1 MEQIIHAGK
10 PINACEVPIS
20 YGLKLDTLSCE
31 RDSRL
36 LFEHLSLDLSS
47 GSMLQVMGPNGS
59 GKTSLL
65 RILAGLMPP
74 SEGAVR
80 LESNSG
86 SSVMPLNQMLLW
98 MGYATGIKML
108 LTAEENLSWLC
119 SLHQQPQSQS
129 QIWQALAAVGLRGF
143 EDVPCYSLSA
153 GQQRRVALARLYLNP
168 PPLWILDE
176 PFTALD
182 PQGVTQLEQHLV
194 RHCEVG
200 GLVILTTHH
209 TLTLTPA
216 RFTTLA
222 LGS

>member
-86 SSVMPLNQMLLW
+86 SNVMPLN
-98 MGYATGIKML
+98 
-108 LTAEENLSWLC
+108 
-119 SLHQQPQSQS
+119 
-129 QIWQALAAVGLRGF
+129 
-143 EDVPCYSLSA
+143 
-153 GQQRRVALARLYLNP
+153 
-168 PPLWILDE
+168 
-176 PFTALD
+176 
-182 PQGVTQLEQHLV
+182 
-194 RHCEVG
+194 
-200 GLVILTTHH
+200 
-209 TLTLTPA
+209 
-216 RFTTLA
+216 
-222 LGS
+222 

>member
-86 SSVMPLNQMLLW
+86 SNVMPLNQMLLW
-98 MGYATGIKML
+98 MGYATGVKML

-194 RHCEVG
+194 RHCEAG